1 MLGYVESCGFK
12 HLKIG
17 GYVHQEQQ
25 ASCCNSHTSEQK
37 RSDHSVLIKTSVY
50 ATIHCLTGCSIG
62 EVLGLALGVTLG
74 LSVWCIMML
83 GTALA
88 FIIGFSLAVFP
99 LMKAQSLTFLKAF
112 KVLWIGE
119 VISITVMEVV
129 MNFVDY
135 HVGGMQVQ
143 SLQNPQF
150 YAGIILAIP
159 AGFLAAW
166 PVNYLLIKHEIKG
179 KCH

>member
-1 MLGYVESCGFK
+1 M
-12 HLKIG
+12 
-17 GYVHQEQQ
+17 HQEQQ
-25 ASCCNSHTSEQK
+25 ASCCHSHSSEQK
-37 RSDHSVLIKTSVY
+37 RSDRNVLIKTSIY

-62 EVLGLALGVTLG
+62 EVLGLALGVALG
-74 LSVWCIMML
+74 LSVWYIML
-83 GTALA
+83 LSTALA

-99 LMKAQSLTFLKAF
+99 LMKAQSLTLLEAF
-112 KVLWIGE
+112 KVLWLGE
-119 VISITVMEVV
+119 VISITVMEIV

-150 YAGIILAIP
+150 YVGIALAIP

-166 PVNYLLIKHEIKG
+166 PVNYLLIKHEIKR